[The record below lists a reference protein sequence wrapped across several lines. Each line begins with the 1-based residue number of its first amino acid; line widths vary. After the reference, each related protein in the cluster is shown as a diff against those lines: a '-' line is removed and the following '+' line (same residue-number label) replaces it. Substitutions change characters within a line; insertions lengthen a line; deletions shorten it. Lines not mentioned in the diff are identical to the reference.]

1 MAFVN
6 LSVLVVGSLFIAVP
20 IALHLLMRQ
29 RPKHLQFPAIRF
41 LQERRVANRRQM
53 RLRNWL
59 LLLLRCLAVGLLAA
73 VLARPS
79 VASAVAGHWI
89 KTLALAVLLFLL
101 LLALVAAVTERKGR
115 LITGGLGAA
124 AVALAIAMNYWGY
137 QALVG
142 ETGRTIGD
150 AGAPVAAVLL
160 FDTSPR
166 MGYVHQ
172 NQTRLE
178 QARETARWL
187 LTQFPT
193 GSEVAI
199 LDSGA
204 RAASVRCRRRRRDQ
218 HDGCARD
225 HEPSHAAPRIIG
237 QRNRTCS

>member
-29 RPKHLQFPAIRF
+29 RPKHLRFPAIRF

-89 KTLALAVLLFLL
+89 KSFALAVLLFLL
-101 LLALVAAVTERKGR
+101 LLAIVAAVAERKGR
-115 LITGGLGAA
+115 LVTGGLGVT
-124 AVALAIAMNYWGY
+124 AVALAIGMAYWGY
-137 QALVG
+137 QALAG
-142 ETGRTIGD
+142 ETGQTIGD
-150 AGAPVAAVLL
+150 AGAPVAATLL

-178 QARETARWL
+178 QAR
-187 LTQFPT
+187 
-193 GSEVAI
+193 
-199 LDSGA
+199 
-204 RAASVRCRRRRRDQ
+204 RRRD
-218 HDGCARD
+218 G
-225 HEPSHAAPRIIG
+225 S
-237 QRNRTCS
+237 